1 MSKSFAKS
9 KKGFEILTA
18 WVEIFFIV
26 FIVLGALLGFLI
38 RNAALSYTIL
48 FLFGLVTGT
57 VLYNKRS
64 VSLFPYILLVS
75 GFAIG
80 YIVGNRVADIFV
92 LLALFITG
100 NITSYQIFDKKLFG
114 KTF

>member
-1 MSKSFAKS
+1 MNPYILKSR
-9 KKGFEILTA
+9 KGFEIFTA
-18 WVEIFFIV
+18 WVEVFFIV
-26 FIVLGALLGFLI
+26 FIVLGALLGFII
-38 RNAALSYTIL
+38 RNAALSYTTL
-48 FLFGLVTGT
+48 FLFGLVAGT
-57 VLYNKRS
+57 VLYNKRN

-80 YIVGNRVADIFV
+80 YVVGNRVADIFV

-100 NITSYQIFDKKLFG
+100 NIASYQIFNKKLFG